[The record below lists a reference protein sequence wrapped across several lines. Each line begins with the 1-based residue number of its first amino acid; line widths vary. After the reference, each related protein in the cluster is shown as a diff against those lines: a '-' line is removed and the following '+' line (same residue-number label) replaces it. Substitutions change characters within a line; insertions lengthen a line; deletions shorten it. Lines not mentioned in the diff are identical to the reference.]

1 MDQQINQIKD
11 TVLELIN
18 NIVSRTEDI
27 AGIYS
32 FSNALE
38 SDRIVN
44 LLDDLQVLSEGIE
57 VIKEFYVNLDL
68 SELSE
73 KLEMME
79 AALDRKDDRL
89 LADIMQFE
97 LKDLLLY
104 WETSLSD

>member
-1 MDQQINQIKD
+1 MDDLTGNYHQ
-11 TVLELIN
+11 
-18 NIVSRTEDI
+18 
-27 AGIYS
+27 
-32 FSNALE
+32 SNTLE

-79 AALDRKDDRL
+79 AALARKDDRL

-97 LKDLLLY
+97 LKELLLY
-104 WETSLSD
+104 WEKSLSD